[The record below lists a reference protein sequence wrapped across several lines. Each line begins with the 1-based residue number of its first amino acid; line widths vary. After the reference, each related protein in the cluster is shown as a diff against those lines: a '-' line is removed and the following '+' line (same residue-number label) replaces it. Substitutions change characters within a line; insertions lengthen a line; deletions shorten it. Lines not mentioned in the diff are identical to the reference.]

1 MKKRRDPNQSST
13 DKFSRLRH
21 AMFSLVGNDNFQDFI
36 DELREMQHST
46 MIDLCSDLVVQNER
60 MTLAST
66 GELRAYSQIIGMYDD
81 FIQQQLQQ
89 AEVDAEERAL

>member
-36 DELREMQHST
+36 EELREMQHAT
-46 MIDLCSDLVVQNER
+46 MIDLCSDMVVQNER
-60 MTLAST
+60 LTLAST
-66 GELRAYSQIIGMYDD
+66 GELRAYSQIIGLYDD
-81 FIQQQLQQ
+81 FVQQQLQQ
-89 AEVDAEERAL
+89 AEIDSEERAS

>member
-46 MIDLCSDLVVQNER
+46 MIDLCSDIVVQNER

>member
-13 DKFSRLRH
+13 EKFSRLRH

>member
-36 DELREMQHST
+36 EELREMQHAT
-46 MIDLCSDLVVQNER
+46 MIDLCSDMVVQNER
-60 MTLAST
+60 LTLAST
-66 GELRAYSQIIGMYDD
+66 GELRAYSQIIGLYDD
-81 FIQQQLQQ
+81 FVQQQLLQ
-89 AEVDAEERAL
+89 AETDAEDRGA